1 MPNMYWPNEP
11 NPLIINSDG
20 TQSPNPYYQGP
31 HPYKKTFDG
40 KLIKDW
46 KSSTASTKPRVPGG
60 GINGSI
66 AAALAGLIPI
76 ERLSN
81 EAIRGLAVILGVETP
96 FLDNKLFGKND
107 IRSIGS
113 TDYNV
118 ATPEGA
124 AGYRSALKNEDSGAK
139 YGAAIKRSKEYF
151 DKKGNERNN
160 TGLKTAVEDA
170 NVSDA
175 VGLSPEARRY
185 YEMKDKTIPEFEGRK
200 SQLAEWANNFQD
212 LAQKNYD
219 KRLQRGDEMAR
230 RADLGLTP
238 ETFTQAFK
246 DDKMMSLIEREYT
259 PASDYQVPDF
269 DPSST
274 NLNTGDKQRP
284 GNFEYDP
291 NYVDFSRNNTVPKEV
306 VSVMEQLG
314 I

>member
-1 MPNMYWPNEP
+1 MQVKLKSQVYDLNNDLDRSQLEYLASLAYGKPTLQQFLLRETGVDITPAIRSKSQIEAFDQTYDMNKKEDFQAYVKRLRAAEKARLAKVHQEIDTRIADKSDNG
-11 NPLIINSDG
+11 NSD
-20 TQSPNPYYQGP
+20 P
-31 HPYKKTFDG
+31 
-40 KLIKDW
+40 KLDITEEIAE
-46 KSSTASTKPRVPGG
+46 SAPEIE
-60 GINGSI
+60 GI
-66 AAALAGLIPI
+66 
-76 ERLSN
+76 
-81 EAIRGLAVILGVETP
+81 
-96 FLDNKLFGKND
+96 
-107 IRSIGS
+107 
-113 TDYNV
+113 
-118 ATPEGA
+118 
-124 AGYRSALKNEDSGAK
+124 
-139 YGAAIKRSKEYF
+139 
-151 DKKGNERNN
+151 
-160 TGLKTAVEDA
+160 
-170 NVSDA
+170 
-175 VGLSPEARRY
+175 SPEARRY

-200 SQLAEWANNFQD
+200 SQLAEWANNFKD

-219 KRLQRGDEMAR
+219 ERLQRGDEMAR